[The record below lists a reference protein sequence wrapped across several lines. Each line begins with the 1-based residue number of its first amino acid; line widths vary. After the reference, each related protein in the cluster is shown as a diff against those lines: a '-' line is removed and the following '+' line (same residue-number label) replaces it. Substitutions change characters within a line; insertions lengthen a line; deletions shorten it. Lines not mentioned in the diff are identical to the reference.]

1 LVLLGGENWK
11 RHRNWCLFVIAA
23 TVAALLWA
31 VAVMRRNSAWPGG
44 SSVPG
49 FTFGLIGGGIIVFEV
64 LLWFRKQ
71 VRAWRIGRAQAWLR
85 AHIWLGL
92 LSFPLLVLHSG
103 FHLGGSLST
112 VLMVLLVIV
121 VLSGIWGLVLQQW
134 LPTYMLDQ
142 VSAETIYSQIDQL
155 SRQLLHEARRLVD
168 VICGTMDAAGIEREP
183 EEAGEHLIVGAVRTA
198 GRVRGKVLETRTA
211 PEPILGCEPLRDFFM
226 TQVAPFL
233 EQGNRSLSILRWPG
247 GASEAFADLAGRLPK
262 AAHETVATLEDFCS
276 QKRQWEQ
283 QARLHFWLHN
293 WLWLHFP
300 LSLALLVLMFVH
312 AWAAVKFW

>member
-1 LVLLGGENWK
+1 VLLGGQNWK
-11 RHRNWCLFVIAA
+11 RHRHWCLFVVAA
-23 TVAALLWA
+23 TAAAFLWA
-31 VAVMRRNSAWPGG
+31 AAVMRQTSTWPGG
-44 SSVPG
+44 SSIAG

-92 LSFPLLVLHSG
+92 LSLPLLVLHSG

-121 VLSGIWGLVLQQW
+121 VLSGIWGLAMQQW
-134 LPTYMLDQ
+134 LPKYMLDQ

-155 SRQLLHEARRLVD
+155 SMQLLHEARRLVD
-168 VICGTMDAAGIEREP
+168 VVCGTMDVAGIEGAG
-183 EEAGEHLIVGAVRTA
+183 EEAGEHLVVGAVRTA

-211 PEPILGCEPLRDFFM
+211 PEAISGCEPLRGFFA

-233 EQGNRSLSILRWPG
+233 EHGNKSRSILRLPG
-247 GASEAFADLAGRLPK
+247 RASLAFQDLAGHLPK
-262 AAHETVATLEDFCS
+262 PAHETLATLEDFCN

-283 QARLHFWLHN
+283 QRRLHFWLHN
-293 WLWLHFP
+293 WLWLHFS
-300 LSLALLVLMFVH
+300 LSLALVVLMFVH